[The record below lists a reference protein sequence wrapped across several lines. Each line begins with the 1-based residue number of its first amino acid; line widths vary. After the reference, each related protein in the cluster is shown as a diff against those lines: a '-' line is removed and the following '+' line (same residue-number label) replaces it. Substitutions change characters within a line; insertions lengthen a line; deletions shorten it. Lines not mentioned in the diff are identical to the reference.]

1 MGTDNRFILE
11 QAELLYDVRLV
22 HEITTGNSGS
32 LVFEV
37 NKGENAY
44 ILRASEYSIDNKKHT
59 AFELKCMEYLSDN
72 LSEIVRP
79 QKSLRNSLFEVI
91 NAGDKAYILCL
102 FEKAPGKTVDIDN
115 PEEFNEELFFHL
127 GELMGEMHR
136 LAVGYEDII
145 ISPEFEWTGSVNAW
159 RYESVI
165 DDERGRLERQLWYYS
180 LGYPYR

>member
-59 AFELKCMEYLSDN
+59 AFELKWMEYLSDN

-91 NAGDKAYILCL
+91 NAGDKAYILTV
-102 FEKAPGKTVDIDN
+102 FFRGDVQARFFGKG
-115 PEEFNEELFFHL
+115 PFF
-127 GELMGEMHR
+127 R
-136 LAVGYEDII
+136 
-145 ISPEFEWTGSVNAW
+145 F
-159 RYESVI
+159 
-165 DDERGRLERQLWYYS
+165 
-180 LGYPYR
+180 